1 MRIIE
6 LDSFTTA
13 FPVELGGEDA
23 AKRCYMTLLGEDD
36 ARAKVGGTSYVSRAW
51 TLAGEPLAPTRRLHA
66 GGLAP
71 GADTPPPPLPPRG
84 GGPPQASRTRTVWE
98 TPSDAKP

>member
-23 AKRCYMTLLGEDD
+23 AKRRYMTLLGEDD

-51 TLAGEPLAPTRRLHA
+51 TLAGEPLALKRLLPDA
-66 GGLAP
+66 GIP
-71 GADTPPPPLPPRG
+71 ADTKLSDKDLTPVGLWVR
-84 GGPPQASRTRTVWE
+84 ASPTGSR
-98 TPSDAKP
+98 PA